1 MTKNKAINQ
10 LKSLIEHFNNG
21 ANDVNNDDIDAIKY
35 ILNYINKPTIDISST
50 IDLDPNKIFE
60 SLATVNAGSVSRTMG
75 GRI

>member
-1 MTKNKAINQ
+1 MNKEKAINQ

-21 ANDVNNDDIDAIKY
+21 SNDINNDDIDAIKY
-35 ILNYINKPTIDISST
+35 ILNYINKSTIDISSS

-60 SLATVNAGSVSRTMG
+60 SLATVNAGAVSRTMG